1 MSRSKSYIFEKEE
14 DGTLSLVGNFEGYY
28 QDNEDPWEQE
38 SNSSDMAE
46 YYAFS
51 RDRLVKCINSL
62 DQKQDIM
69 EIGCG
74 LGVVSNIIKDGVDNS
89 RLIGVDISQ
98 TAIEKAQDK
107 YSDIKFI
114 VGDISSESFK
124 VENSV
129 DIVVFN
135 QMLWYVLEH
144 LEQAIDNAYN
154 TIANNGYLIISVAF
168 LNEQNYGK
176 DIIDGFNGLLEYC
189 NKIESKFELVYSD
202 LDESK
207 KFDYNDGIV
216 CLKKR
221 RV

>member
-74 LGVVSNIIKDGVDNS
+74 LGVVSITSSFIS
-89 RLIGVDISQ
+89 R
-98 TAIEKAQDK
+98 
-107 YSDIKFI
+107 
-114 VGDISSESFK
+114 
-124 VENSV
+124 
-129 DIVVFN
+129 
-135 QMLWYVLEH
+135 
-144 LEQAIDNAYN
+144 
-154 TIANNGYLIISVAF
+154 
-168 LNEQNYGK
+168 
-176 DIIDGFNGLLEYC
+176 
-189 NKIESKFELVYSD
+189 
-202 LDESK
+202 
-207 KFDYNDGIV
+207 
-216 CLKKR
+216 
-221 RV
+221 